1 MANSTSDGC
10 SLTADDA
17 FGPIVQHCRDGFD
30 FTLTFEQCLFTILP
44 ASLLLLIAPL
54 RFRHLGKL
62 PYAVNGTTLCLTKQ
76 AAIALLAI
84 LQLVLIG
91 LWVTHHRSD
100 IVVVGG
106 GEGASSSGS
115 RLRAVSIA
123 ASCASFAATVMFA
136 GLSYIEHAKSLKPS
150 SILNTY
156 ILVSLVL
163 DGAILR
169 TMWLSHLSVAI
180 SAVFAA
186 SFACKAA
193 IVILEA
199 QEKTRYLVPSPSS
212 SYSPEETSGIYSRG
226 LFWWLTPLLLTG
238 FRRLLK
244 PLDLFVLDGSMS
256 AVALNE
262 RFWLHWNKSP
272 PSSVSTGGDGQPS
285 EASRSSSRYRL
296 IRTCI
301 VTLKWQLLAVV
312 LPRLFLLGFTICQPL
327 ILNRFLDF
335 LQNPS
340 ETANY
345 GYGLV
350 GAYGLVYLGISISS
364 SFYWH
369 AAFRCLTMLRGVLV
383 AAIYT
388 KTTELRV
395 APGDDSAAVTLM
407 STDVSHGSFFRL
419 PSPTSVLTFVT
430 KVEAIIRAWRE
441 IHEFW
446 ANTIQI
452 ALATWILSTH
462 LGYAASGPIIVSVF
476 ALGATVFLA
485 PSAQKYQI
493 IWVEKVQK
501 RIGITSAMIGHIK
514 SIKMS
519 GLTQK
524 LSQTLADL
532 RLAEMRA
539 ATPFRVIGAVT
550 SAVAQVPLMIAPVVA
565 FAMYTTIASKNGQGL
580 DATKL
585 FAALSLIILLAQP
598 LFWMFEVVLDMSAAL
613 GCFNRIEK
621 YLCEPPRTEY
631 RGFPSN
637 SPARY
642 SEVTS
647 SDAQDGQLQNLESRK
662 GQVSTDTQSGGTIA
676 IRVKGVT
683 LAWKPETVPAVE
695 LMDFDISKGQ
705 LVMLAGPVASGKS
718 TLLKGLLGELP
729 HITGTVALSSDRI
742 SWCEQSPWLINDTI
756 RKNIICFSD
765 LDQKLYR
772 QVLQACDL
780 EKDLAQLADGDE
792 TLIGSKGIALSGG
805 QKQRVAL
812 ARAIYSRPRIALFD
826 DIFSGL
832 DNHTARAVFQR
843 VFSAK
848 NGVLRTWGTTIVLA
862 TQSVSFLSQSDM
874 IIALESG
881 KVVEKGNFED
891 CRKAGG
897 YVSSLISTNTEEQDE
912 STPESEELADRTASD
927 APVEKST
934 KALKDQDDKRRQ
946 LGDWSVYG
954 YYFGS
959 VGVAL
964 VAVLM
969 VLEVTWAFFSTFP
982 TVWLKFWTDSQAES
996 PASRNAY
1003 YLGVYAAFQISG
1015 VLCFAV
1021 LIWFVLVPVA
1031 SKSGIGLHQ
1040 RLLKAVM
1047 HAPLSLF
1054 TKTDTGSITTRF
1066 SQDVGLIDRSL
1077 PLALVISLASKPYS
1091 PLLSGLKNMAAASN
1105 PSIINRLL
1113 HLHRQSISH
1122 SFRLM
1127 VHRHQLPRP
1136 NPHLLLHPT
1145 RIPPHLPPTPPL
1157 RPRRKSPRLILIFQV
1172 WAMKKKKANQSLSK
1186 STHFLE
1192 TLSGLPTIRAQA
1204 LTHPSVTRAHAL
1216 IDRSQ
1221 RPFYILLLTQQ
1232 WLTLVLD
1239 LTTTA
1244 LALLVAGLAVHLRDT
1259 VSVALTGVSLVQLI
1273 SFTETLK
1280 LLIQFWTSLETS
1292 IGAVA
1297 RIKNFAEETPDETEA
1312 DALGREALMI
1322 RSAAGGQQSPE
1333 ATIVRGWPSRGAIE
1347 INNIAASYE
1356 QQQTHPEPK
1365 PDDQDTHPGRT
1376 TTKAL
1381 DGISLSIPAGSKVG
1395 IVGRTGSGKSSLL
1408 LALLRLLPL
1417 SSGNISIDGVPL
1429 DALPPLPLRSA
1440 LVAIAQDEFVLPGTV
1455 RQNLDPLGLVSDAD
1469 ADADAAAAAG
1479 NILVSALARV
1489 GLWDTIRENGGLEAQ
1504 FAEEA
1509 LSHGQRQLFF
1519 LARAVLRKD
1528 VGRVLLVDEATS
1540 SVDAHTERMVK
1551 DLVRDEFKH
1560 HTIIAIAHRLDTVV
1574 DFDRVV
1580 VLDKGHVVEV
1590 GNPRDLLSQGRGKF
1604 RELWDASRRQAG
1616 GQDE

>member
-44 ASLLLLIAPL
+44 ASLLILIAPL

-91 LWVTHHRSD
+91 LWVTHHRGD

-256 AVALNE
+256 AAALNE
-262 RFWLHWNKSP
+262 RFWLHWSKSP

-285 EASRSSSRYRL
+285 EASRSSSKYRL

-301 VTLKWQLLAVV
+301 VTLRWQLLAVV

-407 STDVSHGSFFRL
+407 STDV
-419 PSPTSVLTFVT
+419 
-430 KVEAIIRAWRE
+430 EAIIRAWRE

-485 PSAQKYQI
+485 PSAQKYQV

-631 RGFPSN
+631 RDFPSN

-642 SEVTS
+642 SGGTS
-647 SDAQDGQLQNLESRK
+647 SDAQDVRLQNLESRK
-662 GQVSTDTQSGGTIA
+662 GQVSTDTKSGGTIA
-676 IRVKGVT
+676 IRVKDVT

-695 LMDFDISKGQ
+695 LMGFDISKGQ
-705 LVMLAGPVASGKS
+705 LVMLVGPVASGKS

-729 HITGTVALSSDRI
+729 HVTGTVALSSDRI
-742 SWCEQSPWLINDTI
+742 SWCEQSSWLVNGTI

-765 LDQKLYR
+765 FDHKLYQ

-780 EKDLAQLADGDE
+780 EKDLAQLPDGDE

-848 NGVLRTWGTTIVLA
+848 NGILRCWGTTIVLA

-912 STPESEELADRTASD
+912 SIPESEELADGTVRD
-927 APVEKST
+927 APVEKSA
-934 KALKDQDDKRRQ
+934 KVLKDQDDKRRQ

-959 VGVAL
+959 VGAAL

-996 PASRNAY
+996 PASHNAY

-1031 SKSGIGLHQ
+1031 SKSGISLHQ

-1077 PLALVISLASKPYS
+1077 PLALVISLASFFTCVGKAF
-1091 PLLSGLKNMAAASN
+1091 LIASA
-1105 PSIINRLL
+1105 SWYIA
-1113 HLHRQSISH
+1113 IS
-1122 SFRLM
+1122 FP
-1127 VHRHQLPRP
+1127 V
-1136 NPHLLLHPT
+1136 
-1145 RIPPHLPPTPPL
+1145 
-1157 RPRRKSPRLILIFQV
+1157 LILIFYYIQRAYLRTSRQLRLLDLEEKAPV
-1172 WAMKKKKANQSLSK
+1172 YLGDEKEKANQSLSK

-1204 LTHPSVTRAHAL
+1204 LTHPSVTHAHAL

-1244 LALLVAGLAVHLRDT
+1244 LALLVVGLAVHLRDT

-1312 DALGREALMI
+1312 DALRREALMI

-1333 ATIVRGWPSRGAIE
+1333 ATIVHGWPSRGAIE
-1347 INNIAASYE
+1347 INNIVASYE
-1356 QQQTHPEPK
+1356 QQQTRPEPK
-1365 PDDQDTHPGRT
+1365 PDNQGTHPGRT

-1429 DALPPLPLRSA
+1429 DALPLLPLRSA
-1440 LVAIAQDEFVLPGTV
+1440 LVAITQDQFVLPGTV

-1469 ADADAAAAAG
+1469 ADAAAAAE
-1479 NILVSALARV
+1479 NILVSALTRV

-1528 VGRVLLVDEATS
+1528 VGRVLLLDEATS

-1551 DLVRDEFKH
+1551 DLIRDEFKH

-1580 VLDKGHVVEV
+1580 VLDKGRVVEV